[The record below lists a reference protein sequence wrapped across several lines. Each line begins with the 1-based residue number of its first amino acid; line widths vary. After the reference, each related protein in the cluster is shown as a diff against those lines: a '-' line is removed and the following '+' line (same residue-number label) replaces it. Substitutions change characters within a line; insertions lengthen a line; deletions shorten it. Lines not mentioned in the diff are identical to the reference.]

1 MHRVFLHPNRCKHAH
16 IHTHPFQKCLRRVAE
31 VEKIGV
37 LSLFQ
42 LLSGQ
47 TINDG
52 PATIELQSF
61 SVFRLCF
68 DAVYFQTRLD
78 GTGRR
83 IELA

>member
-1 MHRVFLHPNRCKHAH
+1 M
-16 IHTHPFQKCLRRVAE
+16 
-31 VEKIGV
+31 EKIGV